1 MTAPWQAMP
10 DFVDGTVVDEGD
22 LDPIV
27 FNLNLVRRAGRILQ
41 GKILS
46 TAGVQY
52 ATAGGAVELNM
63 PKLQMS
69 NVTIEANRPYWFGI
83 NMLCQTTIALDTIW
97 FRIRQNTA
105 LTGAELV
112 LGRVTVPVAT
122 RDLSFIMILP
132 WKPAV
137 GGVMS
142 FFTSMARGA
151 GSGVESVF
159 GNLQTAVWIEK
170 AGDDGTEWA
179 LVP

>member
-27 FNLNLVRRAGRILQ
+27 FNLNLVRRSGRILAGRIL
-41 GKILS
+41 S
-46 TAGVQY
+46 TSGVQY
-52 ATAGGAVELNM
+52 TTSGNTELNM
-63 PKLQMS
+63 PKLQIS
-69 NVTIEANRPYWFGI
+69 NITIEANRPYVFG
-83 NMLCQTTIALDTIW
+83 MTIYNQHSVAGSSAF

-105 LTGAELV
+105 LTGAQLV
-112 LGRVTVPVAT
+112 LGAAIVPT
-122 RDLSFIMILP
+122 SGRDNNFTILLP
-132 WKPAV
+132 WKPAA

-142 FFTSMARGA
+142 FFTSVQVPSPLTGVVTVY
-151 GSGVESVF
+151 GS
-159 GNLQTAVWIEK
+159 LTTAVWLEK